1 MLPVLTLTTIA
12 GDDAG
17 LRHALIGAGLP
28 SPDTADEPARYF
40 VLAGGGRPLAFG
52 GVAGSGPDRLLRSVV
67 VPGASRGTGLG
78 SRIVAGIAEEA
89 RRSGAERL
97 WLLTTDAAGF
107 FDRLGWKATERSVAP
122 DAIRQSRQFASICPA
137 SATLMVR
144 ELGT

>member
-1 MLPVLTLTTIA
+1 MTLTVIA

-17 LRHALIGAGLP
+17 LRHALTGAGLP
-28 SPDTADEPARYF
+28 SPDPADEPALYF
-40 VLAGGGRPLAFG
+40 ALVGSDRPLAFG

-67 VPGASRGTGLG
+67 VPDASRGTGLG
-78 SRIVAGIAEEA
+78 SRIVAGIEEEA
-89 RRSGAERL
+89 RRTGAERL

-107 FDRLGWKATERSVAP
+107 FERLGWTSTERSAAP

-144 ELGT
+144 EFGT